1 MELIKLIGTG
11 GATVILIAFIL
22 NQLHLW
28 KSTSLKYDVAN
39 FIGGVLLVI
48 YAYKIGSYP
57 FTVLNTV
64 WALVSFR
71 DIIIDIRRP
80 KHGGK

>member
-1 MELIKLIGTG
+1 MDLIKLIGTV
-11 GATVILIAFIL
+11 GATIILIAFIL
-22 NQLHLW
+22 NQLHFW
-28 KSTSLKYDVAN
+28 KSTSLKYDMAN

-48 YAYKIGSYP
+48 YAFKIGSYP

-71 DIIIDIRRP
+71 DIVIDIKRS
-80 KHGGK
+80 KNNAK